1 MNNLNSKPDPQLFVA
16 PKPTLE
22 KKDYS
27 GIKFDIPDSDELT
40 REIVKSLQAK
50 TESDL
55 RIYMENKIERDK
67 IITLLQSTCR
77 HAYIWVN
84 DPHYHSLHECR
95 KCGKMEAVIRPERD
109 EDIFSYIQRNKMEK
123 VQKDLNRDISNNIY

>member
-1 MNNLNSKPDPQLFVA
+1 MNTNIRSQNHKITRSQ
-16 PKPTLE
+16 
-22 KKDYS
+22 
-27 GIKFDIPDSDELT
+27 DIPDSDELT

-95 KCGKMEAVIRPERD
+95 KCGKMEAVG
-109 EDIFSYIQRNKMEK
+109 SG
-123 VQKDLNRDISNNIY
+123 NIY